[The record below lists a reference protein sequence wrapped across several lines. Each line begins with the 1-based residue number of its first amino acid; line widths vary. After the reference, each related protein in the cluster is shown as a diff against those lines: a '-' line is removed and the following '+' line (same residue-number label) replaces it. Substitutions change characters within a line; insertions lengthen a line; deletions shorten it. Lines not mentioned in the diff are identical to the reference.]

1 MLKGNKGMI
10 VVTSYMLEVFQI
22 LKLFIS
28 NCYIIM
34 MYSDYK
40 TWIYIYMYLTVF
52 TFMNLCTNAP
62 PEIRGTFH
70 ARPAY

>member
-1 MLKGNKGMI
+1 MI
-10 VVTSYMLEVFQI
+10 VITSYMLEVFQI

-40 TWIYIYMYLTVF
+40 IGIYMYLPVF

-62 PEIRGTFH
+62 PKIQGNFY
-70 ARPAY
+70 ARAAY